1 MRCFLAAGLYHWNIR
16 VTYSLIG
23 PCIFQQT
30 VFPPCLLKSF
40 TLGGVVLKEP
50 VLSRANL
57 NFGQKPSLESR
68 GFLSLGEVQGPVWK
82 GHKHEQI
89 VLVALHSS
97 GQTSSSPCS
106 WKGTQSMP
114 AVCILFQNACCGLNV
129 GPRGSFRW
137 VWSLLHVLLDWHLLD
152 HRPSSFLDVVI
163 CWCHQ
168 LLS

>member
-30 VFPPCLLKSF
+30 VFPPCPLKSF
-40 TLGGVVLKEP
+40 NLGGVVLKEP
-50 VLSRANL
+50 MLSRANL

-82 GHKHEQI
+82 GHEHEQI
-89 VLVALHSS
+89 VLVAPHSS
-97 GQTSSSPCS
+97 GQTSFSPCS
-106 WKGTQSMP
+106 WKGTRNMP
-114 AVCILFQNACCGLNV
+114 AVCILFKNVCCGLNV

-137 VWSLLHVLLDWHLLD
+137 VCSLLQVLLDLRLLD
-152 HRPSSFLDVVI
+152 HRPSSFLHVVI
-163 CWCHQ
+163 CRCHQ